1 MAGIAENHSLNL
13 LVARWVDS
21 VSAVLGPSPPSEGP
35 QVQPGRLFGTAP
47 LRALCRHWGTSLGGQ
62 MLLGRGVLG
71 SLVSSEV
78 PQFTF
83 IEVTMLPSKVNVG
96 AKET

>member
-1 MAGIAENHSLNL
+1 
-13 LVARWVDS
+13 
-21 VSAVLGPSPPSEGP
+21 
-35 QVQPGRLFGTAP
+35 
-47 LRALCRHWGTSLGGQ
+47 

-83 IEVTMLPSKVNVG
+83 IEVIMLPSKVNVG
-96 AKET
+96 AEET

>member
-1 MAGIAENHSLNL
+1 
-13 LVARWVDS
+13 
-21 VSAVLGPSPPSEGP
+21 
-35 QVQPGRLFGTAP
+35 
-47 LRALCRHWGTSLGGQ
+47 

-96 AKET
+96 AEET

>member
-1 MAGIAENHSLNL
+1 MTQSVQSL
-13 LVARWVDS
+13 A
-21 VSAVLGPSPPSEGP
+21 PPLHRKDLRSST
-35 QVQPGRLFGTAP
+35 GRLFGTAP

-83 IEVTMLPSKVNVG
+83 IEVIMLPSKVNVG
-96 AKET
+96 AEET